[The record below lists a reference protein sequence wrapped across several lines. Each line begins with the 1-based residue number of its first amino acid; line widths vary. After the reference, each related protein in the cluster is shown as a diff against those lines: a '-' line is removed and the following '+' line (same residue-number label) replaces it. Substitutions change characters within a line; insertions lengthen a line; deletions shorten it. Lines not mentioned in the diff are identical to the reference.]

1 MSPGRRS
8 VRTAGRRAILLL
20 AAALATPAR
29 DARAGASAPATA
41 PDPVTEA
48 RESLRLAETRF
59 GVKISSVRTTAA
71 GHVVDLRYRV
81 LDAGKASP
89 LFARGVKPHLF
100 DQASGRMLSVP
111 SFPKTGSLRSGG
123 RPMEGR
129 TYFILFSNQGRAV
142 QCGSRVALLFGDLE
156 VNGLVVE

>member
-1 MSPGRRS
+1 M
-8 VRTAGRRAILLL
+8 
-20 AAALATPAR
+20 
-29 DARAGASAPATA
+29 
-41 PDPVTEA
+41 
-48 RESLRLAETRF
+48 
-59 GVKISSVRTTAA
+59 
-71 GHVVDLRYRV
+71 